1 MEHLE
6 LTKEILKWNKIPD
19 ILEFRIN
26 YCHDW
31 AKKTHGED
39 GHEEDHKL
47 YLNEFKR
54 LVEIKKCIELLKE
67 NLK

>member
-6 LTKEILKWNKIPD
+6 LTKEIIKWNKIPD

-26 YCHDW
+26 YCHGW
-31 AKKTHGED
+31 AEKHKKN
-39 GHEEDHKL
+39 GHDEDHKF
-47 YLNEFKR
+47 YLNEYLR

>member
-6 LTKEILKWNKIPD
+6 LTQQIIYWNSIPD

-26 YCHDW
+26 YCRGW
-31 AKKTHGED
+31 AKKHEED
-39 GHEEDHKL
+39 GHKEDHKF
-47 YLNEFKR
+47 YFDEFKK
-54 LVEIKKCIELLKE
+54 LVEIKECIKLLKE

>member
-1 MEHLE
+1 MDHLE
-6 LTKEILKWNKIPD
+6 LTREILKWNRIPD

-26 YCHDW
+26 YCHGW
-31 AKKTHGED
+31 AEKHKEN
-39 GHEEDHKL
+39 GHEEDHKF

-54 LVEIKKCIELLKE
+54 LVEIKECIKLLKE